1 MFAPMAFRMDCN
13 ILLSDVTMGF
23 VISKDYFYI
32 YTSIACPTTYR
43 YAQQAVDYTGG
54 WGIHPPGLQIRCG
67 MQKMSLLQSE
77 QMCFPLTK

>member
-13 ILLSDVTMGF
+13 ILLSDDTMGF
-23 VISKDYFYI
+23 IISKYYFYI
-32 YTSIACPTTYR
+32 YTSIACPTTR
-43 YAQQAVDYTGG
+43 LAQQAVDYTGG
-54 WGIHPPGLQIRCG
+54 WGIHPPGLHIRCG